1 MANGEYGDIGLRVRQ
16 RREELGLTREKMAE
30 RAGLSVQFMAS
41 VELGKQSMTTDSLK
55 KVCRA
60 LCVSADYIVF
70 GTRGPA
76 IQNMTLTP
84 PWSRSARNSAPM
96 RNKCCAHLFRPYSP
110 KGNIFHSFQHCIFC
124 PFCKQNRYIL
134 AQFT

>member
-70 GTRGPA
+70 GTRPGYSEHDLNAAQRGTARLCGTNAAHICSGHTVPKVTYSIRSSIAFFAHSVNKTA
-76 IQNMTLTP
+76 IFLH
-84 PWSRSARNSAPM
+84 NSH
-96 RNKCCAHLFRPYSP
+96 N
-110 KGNIFHSFQHCIFC
+110 
-124 PFCKQNRYIL
+124 
-134 AQFT
+134 

>member
-60 LCVSADYIVF
+60 AIFSSSAC
-70 GTRGPA
+70 
-76 IQNMTLTP
+76 TLIYCLYSGKRIINSNFSAEYPSNGYCTP
-84 PWSRSARNSAPM
+84 SHNPFLIA
-96 RNKCCAHLFRPYSP
+96 
-110 KGNIFHSFQHCIFC
+110 NISY
-124 PFCKQNRYIL
+124 NR
-134 AQFT
+134 

>member
-41 VELGKQSMTTDSLK
+41 VELGKQSMT
-55 KVCRA
+55 
-60 LCVSADYIVF
+60 
-70 GTRGPA
+70 
-76 IQNMTLTP
+76 LTP

-110 KGNIFHSFQHCIFC
+110 KGNIFIRSSIAFFAHSVNKPAIFLH
-124 PFCKQNRYIL
+124 NSHN
-134 AQFT
+134 

>member
-41 VELGKQSMTTDSLK
+41 VELGTDSLK

-70 GTRGPA
+70 GTRPGYSEHDLNAAVEPLSAEQRAYAEQMLRTFVQA
-76 IQNMTLTP
+76 IQ
-84 PWSRSARNSAPM
+84 SQR
-96 RNKCCAHLFRPYSP
+96 
-110 KGNIFHSFQHCIFC
+110 
-124 PFCKQNRYIL
+124 
-134 AQFT
+134 

>member
-55 KVCRA
+55 KVCRE

-70 GTRGPA
+70 GTRPGYSEHDLNAAVEPLSAEQRAYAEQMLRTFVQA
-76 IQNMTLTP
+76 IQ
-84 PWSRSARNSAPM
+84 SQR
-96 RNKCCAHLFRPYSP
+96 
-110 KGNIFHSFQHCIFC
+110 
-124 PFCKQNRYIL
+124 
-134 AQFT
+134 

>member
-55 KVCRA
+55 KGMPCAVRKRR
-60 LCVSADYIVF
+60 LYRVRY
-70 GTRGPA
+70 PA
-76 IQNMTLTP
+76 
-84 PWSRSARNSAPM
+84 R
-96 RNKCCAHLFRPYSP
+96 LFR
-110 KGNIFHSFQHCIFC
+110 
-124 PFCKQNRYIL
+124 
-134 AQFT
+134 T

>member
-70 GTRGPA
+70 GTRPGF
-76 IQNMTLTP
+76 QNMTLTP

-124 PFCKQNRYIL
+124 PFCK
-134 AQFT
+134 

>member
-55 KVCRA
+55 KV
-60 LCVSADYIVF
+60 SADYIVF
-70 GTRGPA
+70 GTRPGYSEHDLNAAVEPLSAEQRAYAEQMLRTFVQA
-76 IQNMTLTP
+76 IQ
-84 PWSRSARNSAPM
+84 SQR
-96 RNKCCAHLFRPYSP
+96 
-110 KGNIFHSFQHCIFC
+110 
-124 PFCKQNRYIL
+124 
-134 AQFT
+134 